1 METKDPSSSVH
12 DSVMVRVSCGTP
24 QKGQHHCASGEKAS
38 EDGFSLMKNLTPVL
52 LRKKRNSITDKQ
64 RVRKSLEAPVFRQ
77 PYLAMDHEDE
87 EKQHSLSV
95 DENDE
100 KEIRQFDETV
110 LPQVTRFRSYRSG
123 NAYSRSTKLQDDDTL
138 SLNSDGPVSDGF
150 SPLGEDLEGP
160 GQLSNRYPNRPVPA
174 QVGSLN
180 VREMASFLERTDSFI
195 RRIDTGGDSGS
206 HSKLVNEVSSMPFKS
221 RQVPDRSSWS
231 SAFSAE
237 MMGSHRGSYHG
248 DDTVLRMEQSVE
260 LQRENFRLKG
270 RLMELQQRLEKSE
283 KENVRLREKIKRLQC
298 TNCTEESETSEGDCW
313 NTSLQSFEYSQR
325 NLTELLRCM
334 GFEESIIMQVSVQIE
349 LEYQRYT
356 CMNLFIIEGL

>member
-1 METKDPSSSVH
+1 
-12 DSVMVRVSCGTP
+12 
-24 QKGQHHCASGEKAS
+24 
-38 EDGFSLMKNLTPVL
+38 
-52 LRKKRNSITDKQ
+52 
-64 RVRKSLEAPVFRQ
+64 
-77 PYLAMDHEDE
+77 
-87 EKQHSLSV
+87 
-95 DENDE
+95 
-100 KEIRQFDETV
+100 
-110 LPQVTRFRSYRSG
+110 
-123 NAYSRSTKLQDDDTL
+123 
-138 SLNSDGPVSDGF
+138 
-150 SPLGEDLEGP
+150 
-160 GQLSNRYPNRPVPA
+160 
-174 QVGSLN
+174 
-180 VREMASFLERTDSFI
+180 
-195 RRIDTGGDSGS
+195 
-206 HSKLVNEVSSMPFKS
+206 MPFKS

-356 CMNLFIIEGL
+356 CMNLLIIEGL